1 MGCRHQHGVVDG
13 GDEPRSRRAWR
24 QNDATLS
31 GHGLESDR
39 AARTFQAQPQR
50 ISSIQPPAA
59 NQGAGFLEWLKKY
72 TRQTPIKNDFFQST
86 VRASIRNQRPRNTCK
101 HQRNPSVF
109 SMKSR
114 VYKPQKK
121 MGGNWDSNGGS
132 FSLPFFFINEITQ
145 NPGSL
150 RCVRLIR
157 GCSLRIR
164 ARGRHFFYLLYC
176 PVYSRIRKWGP
187 GPRLVRGASRAASGL
202 GFQADTTLPGA
213 KSAK

>member
-1 MGCRHQHGVVDG
+1 MSQLGNARERDWGDGQRIRREEGMGCRHQHGVVDG

-39 AARTFQAQPQR
+39 AARTFQAQPQC

-101 HQRNPSVF
+101 HQRNPSGF
-109 SMKSR
+109 SMKPR

-121 MGGNWDSNGGS
+121 RAAIGIQMA
-132 FSLPFFFINEITQ
+132 
-145 NPGSL
+145 
-150 RCVRLIR
+150 VRL
-157 GCSLRIR
+157 L
-164 ARGRHFFYLLYC
+164 FLFLY
-176 PVYSRIRKWGP
+176 K
-187 GPRLVRGASRAASGL
+187 
-202 GFQADTTLPGA
+202 
-213 KSAK
+213 